1 MRSIE
6 TASSWPLPPPS
17 SGTVLTDLERYAEWN
32 PFVLEAAGEA
42 AVGAQLRVRIRPE
55 GGRAMTLR
63 PTVTAVDPGRR
74 FAWLGRLWGVPGLFE
89 GAHRFEL
96 EPVDGGTRL
105 VHAED
110 FRGMLVPLM
119 TGSLEKGSRAGFE
132 AMNAALARRAEK
144 IAAAPR

>member
-6 TASSWPLPPPS
+6 TSIVVAAPAAVVWD
-17 SGTVLTDLERYAEWN
+17 VLTDLERYAEWN

-55 GGRAMTLR
+55 GGRAMILR

-105 VHAED
+105 MHAED

-132 AMNAALARRAEK
+132 AMNAALARRAEH
-144 IAAAPR
+144 IAAVSR